1 MWFTIVGEIR
11 DIEPI
16 ALGRSVRVRL
26 RLRKL
31 YGGLRWRKL
40 KGVAEVRL
48 PNGTRRLAE
57 VHWYESHG
65 IEQKEFKIRRFVKA

>member
-1 MWFTIVGEIR
+1 MWFTIIGEIR
-11 DIEPI
+11 EIESI

-40 KGVAEVRL
+40 KRLAEVRL

-57 VHWYESHG
+57 VHWCELHG
-65 IEQKEFKIRRFVKA
+65 IGRKEFKLKRFVKV

>member
-1 MWFTIVGEIR
+1 MWFKIVGEIR

-26 RLRKL
+26 RKL
-31 YGGLRWRKL
+31 YGGVRWRKL

-48 PNGTRRLAE
+48 PNVTRRLAE

-65 IEQKEFKIRRFVKA
+65 VGRKEFKIKRFVKA